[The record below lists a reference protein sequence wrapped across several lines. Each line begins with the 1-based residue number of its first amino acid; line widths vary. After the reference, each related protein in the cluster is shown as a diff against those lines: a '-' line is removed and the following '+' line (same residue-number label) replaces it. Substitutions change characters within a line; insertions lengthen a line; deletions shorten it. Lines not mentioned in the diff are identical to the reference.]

1 MNTPLKNK
9 RIDEGKT
16 QQNVSDLANISL
28 KSYQR
33 IEAGRNS
40 PGVLIALRIADVLKV
55 KSLREFRELFGTG
68 DR

>member
-33 IEAGRNS
+33 IEAGQNS
-40 PGVLIALRIADVLKV
+40 PSVRVALRIAEALKV
-55 KSLREFRELFGTG
+55 KSLREFRDLFSTE

>member
-40 PGVLIALRIADVLKV
+40 PGVLIALRIAEVLKV
-55 KSLREFRELFGTG
+55 KSLREFRDLFSTE